1 MILYDRIYYN
11 LYRMTLKLADM
22 FSMEKES
29 PRTEVVLM
37 LSLFTAVNILTIFGL
52 LGVFTGKS
60 VFSDKK
66 IYVMIMLSPI
76 VVLNFLLINRR
87 KTITYREE

>member
-1 MILYDRIYYN
+1 
-11 LYRMTLKLADM
+11 
-22 FSMEKES
+22 
-29 PRTEVVLM
+29 M

-76 VVLNFLLINRR
+76 VVYNPYGSFFLSVSRV
-87 KTITYREE
+87 Y

>member
-29 PRTEVVLM
+29 PRTEVVYLA
-37 LSLFTAVNILTIFGL
+37 L
-52 LGVFTGKS
+52 
-60 VFSDKK
+60 
-66 IYVMIMLSPI
+66 
-76 VVLNFLLINRR
+76 
-87 KTITYREE
+87 